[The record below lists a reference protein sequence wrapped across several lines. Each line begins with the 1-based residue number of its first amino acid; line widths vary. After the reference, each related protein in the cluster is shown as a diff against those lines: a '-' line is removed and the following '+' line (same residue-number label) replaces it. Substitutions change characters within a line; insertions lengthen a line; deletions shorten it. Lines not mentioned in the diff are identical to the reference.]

1 MSKNN
6 SNNGAS
12 ANNNSGNTSSSTT
25 TVVSTQVPGV
35 DMTQVIAS
43 PPHLVKENS
52 AKVETKVI
60 YRDTHD
66 RD

>member
-6 SNNGAS
+6 SKNGTPR
-12 ANNNSGNTSSSTT
+12 NNNSGSTTT
-25 TVVSTQVPGV
+25 TVVTTQVPGV

-52 AKVETKVI
+52 AKIDVKAVNASH
-60 YRDTHD
+60 RK
-66 RD
+66 

>member
-6 SNNGAS
+6 ANNGVQ
-12 ANNNSGNTSSSTT
+12 GNGNGGSSTT
-25 TVVSTQVPGV
+25 TFVSTQVPGV

-52 AKVETKVI
+52 AKIEIKEV
-60 YRDTHD
+60 RDSH
-66 RD
+66 RK

>member
-6 SNNGAS
+6 SSTGTPR
-12 ANNNSGNTSSSTT
+12 NSNAGSSTA
-25 TVVSTQVPGV
+25 TVVTTQVPGV

-52 AKVETKVI
+52 AKIDVKAI
-60 YRDTHD
+60 NGSHRK
-66 RD
+66 